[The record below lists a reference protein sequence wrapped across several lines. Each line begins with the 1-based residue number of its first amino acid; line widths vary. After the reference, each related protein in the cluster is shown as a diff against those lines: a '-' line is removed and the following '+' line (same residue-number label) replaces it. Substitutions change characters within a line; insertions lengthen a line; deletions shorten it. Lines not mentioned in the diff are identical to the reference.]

1 MSQQISLKEAE
12 RQVFKTIFQDGLWD
26 VFIGCIVLQFAIAP
40 LLSVSLGD
48 FWSSVVFLPFW
59 GLVFL
64 AIRLIRKYVITP
76 RIGIVKFGR
85 ARQVKL
91 RKFTIV
97 MLVLNVISLF
107 LGTVAALNFGV
118 VPGWVT
124 TAIFGLIVLNGFCIA
139 AYFLDFSRLYVYG
152 IMFVLSFVVGELL
165 YTYLQVPHH
174 GYPVAF
180 GFTATVIILT
190 GLVILIRLLRNNPVP
205 TVGSTL

>member
-1 MSQQISLKEAE
+1 MSQQISLKETE
-12 RQVFKTIFQDGLWD
+12 RKVFKTTFEDGLWD
-26 VFIGCIVLQFAIAP
+26 VFIGCIVLQFAIGP

-76 RIGIVKFGR
+76 RIGTVKFGR

-91 RKFTIV
+91 RKFTVV
-97 MLVLNVISLF
+97 MLVLNVVALF
-107 LGTVAALNFGV
+107 LGVFAALSFGV

-124 TAIFGLIVLNGFCIA
+124 MAIFGLIVLNGSCIA
-139 AYFLDFSRLYVYG
+139 AYFLDFARLYVYG

-180 GFTATVIILT
+180 GFTATAIILT
-190 GLVILIRLLRNNPVP
+190 GLVIFIRLVRNNPVP
-205 TVGSTL
+205 KPGSTL